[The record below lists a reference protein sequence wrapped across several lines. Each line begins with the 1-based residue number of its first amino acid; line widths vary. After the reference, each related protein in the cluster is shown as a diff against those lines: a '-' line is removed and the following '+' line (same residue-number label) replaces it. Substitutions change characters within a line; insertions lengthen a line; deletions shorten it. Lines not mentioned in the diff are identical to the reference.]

1 MDRTLLIFIKN
12 PIPGKTKTRLAAEV
26 GNDRALRMYD
36 QLLTYTRG
44 VAEAVR
50 ARRMLYYSETI
61 LSNDGWS
68 NTHFEKYVQEGT
80 DLGARMEKAF
90 VRAFEQSNRV
100 LIIGSDCPGISAA
113 LLEEAFNALDAADM
127 VLGPALDG
135 GYYLLG
141 LRKLQPALFHDMV
154 WSTDRV
160 AAETLGRAAKLGL
173 RVHQLVPLS
182 DVDYLEDWV
191 RYGWEVPK

>member
-68 NTHFEKYVQEGT
+68 DTHFEKYVQEGT